1 MRVSIIEKTAKE
13 QTQALLNKEISAK
26 ELLDETYKRIE
37 QVEPK
42 VQSYNCLTK
51 ELAYETAKK
60 VDEKISKGE
69 QLPTLAGIPLALKDN
84 MVIKDYP
91 TTASSKILEN
101 FISPYDAT
109 VVKKL
114 KANLIPI
121 VGKAN
126 MDEFAMGSS
135 TENSATKVTKK
146 PVGFE

>member
-1 MRVSIIEKTAKE
+1 M
-13 QTQALLNKEISAK
+13 NKEISAK

-109 VVKKL
+109 VVKK
-114 KANLIPI
+114 
-121 VGKAN
+121 
-126 MDEFAMGSS
+126 
-135 TENSATKVTKK
+135 TESK
-146 PVGFE
+146 PHPYRR